1 MINIIT
7 GRPGGGKSYEAV
19 AYHILPA
26 LEKGRKVIT
35 NLPLQLDMFVQIF
48 GAEVLELI
56 KVVDGQL
63 NDFGS
68 MDRPFSK
75 YEDYIN
81 DWRNKD
87 GQGPLYVI
95 DECHMVLPNRKLDS
109 KILEFYSLHRHY
121 GIDIDLISQNVRK
134 IHKDIRDMIEI
145 QYICQ
150 KNTALGSQN
159 SYTKKV
165 KQGVSGEVV
174 NTSIRKYK
182 PDYFK
187 FYKSHTASNSAVI
200 EDLAGDITPLWKRWP
215 VIGAAIMFSIAFCL
229 VLFIIFKDK
238 KEIAVK
244 TPELQQIEI
253 KVATKDKIDQ
263 VDFKKPVHPL
273 EKFTFFV
280 TGQSKQFVR
289 ASHRDDDIPDSALN
303 FYRVYIDVYENNK
316 KLFSVNQHDLIK
328 LGYTFKKMTDC
339 FYEISYNDYV
349 ALITCGE
356 IAAPKTG
363 IEALGVDLI

>member
-1 MINIIT
+1 MINVIT

-19 AYHILPA
+19 AFHILPA
-26 LEKGRKVIT
+26 LERGRKVIT
-35 NLPLQLDMFVQIF
+35 NLPLQLDMFVNIF

-75 YEDYIN
+75 HEDYLD
-81 DWRNKD
+81 DWKNEL
-87 GQGPLYVI
+87 GQAPLYVV
-95 DECHMVLPNRKLDS
+95 DECHMVLPNKKLDS

-121 GIDIDLISQNVRK
+121 GIDITLITQNVRK
-134 IHKDIRDMIEI
+134 MHKDIRDMIEI

-150 KNTALGSQN
+150 KNTALGSQY
-159 SYTKKV
+159 SYTRKV

-182 PDYFK
+182 SDYFR
-187 FYKSHTASNSAVI
+187 FYKSHTASNSAVQ

-215 VIGAAIMFSIAFCL
+215 VIGAGIFFSIFIIL
-229 VLFIIFKDK
+229 ILFIFLKEK
-238 KEIAVK
+238 KEPVHK
-244 TPELQQIEI
+244 VPELQTI
-253 KVATKDKIDQ
+253 KTVTKEELNK
-263 VDFKKPVHPL
+263 VDFKNPVHPL

-289 ASHRDDDIPDSALN
+289 PSYDGEEWPDQALN
-303 FYRVYIDVYENNK
+303 FYRVYMDVYENKK
-316 KLFSVNQHDLIK
+316 KLFSIDQHDLIK
-328 LGYTFKKMTDC
+328 FGYSFKKITDC
-339 FYEISYNDYV
+339 FYEIGYGDYV
-349 ALITCGE
+349 GLITCGE
-356 IAAPKTG
+356 IVAPKTG
-363 IEALGVDLI
+363 VEALGVDLI